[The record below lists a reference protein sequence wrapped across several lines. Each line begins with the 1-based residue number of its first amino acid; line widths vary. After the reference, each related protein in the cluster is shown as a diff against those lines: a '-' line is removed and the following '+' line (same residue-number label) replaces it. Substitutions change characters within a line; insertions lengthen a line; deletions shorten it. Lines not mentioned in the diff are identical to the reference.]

1 MRNRGKI
8 VSWNDG
14 KGYGFIAQDSGQGQ
28 IFVHI
33 KAFRN
38 RSHRPTVGEVVDY
51 DVSSDSRG
59 RPRAENATLPG
70 DRSGIVTEAL
80 LENSAIFVALG
91 AVLLVAFSVAIN
103 EFPLVIAAVYPV
115 LSLLTFLVYAKDK
128 SAAKKGA
135 WRTPESTLHLF
146 ALAGGW
152 PGALIAQQK
161 LRHKSQKESFRF
173 VFWTTVVLNCSV
185 FVWISTE
192 KGAEIFRVL
201 LQKIG

>member
-14 KGYGFIAQDSGQGQ
+14 KGYGFIAQGSGQKR

-38 RSHRPTVGEVVDY
+38 RSHRPKIGEVVDY
-51 DVSSDSRG
+51 DESSDSRG
-59 RPRAENATLPG
+59 RPRAENATLSG
-70 DRSGIVTEAL
+70 DRYGIVTETL
-80 LENSAIFVALG
+80 TENSAVFVALG
-91 AVLLVAFSVAIN
+91 TILIVAASVAVN
-103 EFPLVIAAVYPV
+103 DFPLVLSTVYHV
-115 LSLLTFLVYAKDK
+115 LSLLTFLIYAKDK
-128 SAAKKGA
+128 SAAKKGV
-135 WRTPESTLHLF
+135 WRTSESTLHFF

-173 VFWTTVVLNCSV
+173 VFWITVVLNCSA
-185 FVWISTE
+185 FAWIST
-192 KGAEIFRVL
+192 KQGAEIFRTII
-201 LQKIG
+201 QGIG